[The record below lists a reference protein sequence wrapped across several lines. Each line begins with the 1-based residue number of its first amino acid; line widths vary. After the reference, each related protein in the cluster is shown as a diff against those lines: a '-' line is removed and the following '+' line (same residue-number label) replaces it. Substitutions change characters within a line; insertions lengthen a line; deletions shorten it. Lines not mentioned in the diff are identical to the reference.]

1 MVSNMTSLRKL
12 LALAFVLC
20 AALLINGCQ
29 QSNSEEKKISSDARV
44 AQEYPE
50 PDLGNLRAFV
60 ELARKDIMLQKA
72 TIVAEN
78 LPLTEA
84 EAAEFWP
91 IHREYEAEL
100 SKLNDRKLELALK
113 FISQQGQMNDE
124 EARVLAKN
132 VFSMEGQRT
141 ALKRKYFSKFQKAI
155 PATKAARFFQIENQ
169 LNMVLDLRL
178 AAALPEIK

>member
-1 MVSNMTSLRKL
+1 MVSHITSLCRL
-12 LALAFVLC
+12 TTLLC

-29 QSNSEEKKISSDARV
+29 QSNSEEQKVSSGTRV
-44 AQEYPE
+44 TQEYPE

-78 LPLTEA
+78 LPLTED

-100 SKLNDRKLELALK
+100 SKLNDRKLELCLK
-113 FISQQGQMNDE
+113 FISKQGQMTDE

-132 VFSMEGQRT
+132 VFSMEEQRT
-141 ALKRKYFSKFQKAI
+141 TLKRKYFSKFQKAV

-178 AAALPEIK
+178 AAALPLIK

>member
-1 MVSNMTSLRKL
+1 
-12 LALAFVLC
+12 
-20 AALLINGCQ
+20 
-29 QSNSEEKKISSDARV
+29 
-44 AQEYPE
+44 
-50 PDLGNLRAFV
+50 
-60 ELARKDIMLQKA
+60 MLQKA

-78 LPLTEA
+78 LPLTED

-100 SKLNDRKLELALK
+100 SKLNDRKLELCLK
-113 FISQQGQMNDE
+113 FISKQGQMTDE

-132 VFSMEGQRT
+132 VFSMEEQRT
-141 ALKRKYFSKFQKAI
+141 TLKRKYFSKFQKAV

-169 LNMVLDLRL
+169 LNMVIDLRL

>member
-1 MVSNMTSLRKL
+1 MVSNMTSLSRL
-12 LALAFVLC
+12 LTLLC

-29 QSNSEEKKISSDARV
+29 QSSSEEQKVSSDAGIK
-44 AQEYPE
+44 QEYPE
-50 PDLGNLRAFV
+50 PDAGNLRAFV

-72 TIVAEN
+72 TIVAAN

-100 SKLNDRKLELALK
+100 SKLNDRKLELAIK
-113 FISQQGQMNDE
+113 FITQQGQMTDE
-124 EARVLAKN
+124 QARMLAKN
-132 VFSMEGQRT
+132 VFSMEEQRT
-141 ALKRKYFSKFQKAI
+141 ALKREYFSKFQKAV

-178 AAALPEIK
+178 AAAMPEIK

>member
-1 MVSNMTSLRKL
+1 MVSHMTSLRKL
-12 LALAFVLC
+12 LTLAFILC
-20 AALLINGCQ
+20 AALFINGCQ
-29 QSNSEEKKISSDARV
+29 QTSSEEKKVSSDTV
-44 AQEYPE
+44 IKHEYPE

-100 SKLNDRKLELALK
+100 SKLNDRKLELVLK
-113 FISQQGQMNDE
+113 FISQEGQMTDE
-124 EARVLAKN
+124 QARVLAKD
-132 VFSMEGQRT
+132 VFSMEEQRT
-141 ALKRKYFSKFQKAI
+141 ALKRKYFSKFQKAV

>member
-1 MVSNMTSLRKL
+1 MVSSMTSLCRL
-12 LALAFVLC
+12 LTLLC

-29 QSNSEEKKISSDARV
+29 QSSNEKQKVSSEAGIKH
-44 AQEYPE
+44 EYPE
-50 PDLGNLRAFV
+50 PDSGNLRAFV
-60 ELARKDIMLQKA
+60 ELARQDVMLQKA
-72 TIVAEN
+72 MIVAEN
-78 LPLTEA
+78 LPLTET

-100 SKLNDRKLELALK
+100 SRINDRKLDLALE
-113 FISQQGQMNDE
+113 FMSREGQMTDE
-124 EARVLAKN
+124 QARVLAKD
-132 VFSMEGQRT
+132 VFNMEEQRT

-178 AAALPEIK
+178 AAALPLIK